1 MQNKKERAKIVRN
14 IGRRNDTNLDRRS
27 RQMLKIKDKIQN
39 MQNDIILTKNKKN
52 NKISMK
58 EKRRGDG
65 LC

>member
-1 MQNKKERAKIVRN
+1 
-14 IGRRNDTNLDRRS
+14 
-27 RQMLKIKDKIQN
+27 MLKIKDKIQN